1 MTQNLLFILY
11 TCTADSQS
19 VSMYM
24 YTQSF
29 NGLSFGLVV
38 GVMSLIIL
46 AIITAYIATTMILIR
61 IKRSLQA
68 NLRDL
73 KENSKKQYALYE
85 ELDYQSIK
93 SSSPTIDTGEN
104 AAYSS
109 AASEST
115 ITRNATK
122 S

>member
-1 MTQNLLFILY
+1 
-11 TCTADSQS
+11 
-19 VSMYM
+19 M
-24 YTQSF
+24 YTQSY
-29 NGLSFGLVV
+29 GLSFGLTV

-46 AIITAYIATTMILIR
+46 AIITAYITTTVILIR
-61 IKRSLQA
+61 IKRSLEA

-73 KENSKKQYALYE
+73 RENGKKQYALYE

-104 AAYSS
+104 AAYYSS